1 MTVHAAASISAA
13 IAVAVTLFDAAPVAE
28 AASAPS
34 HTVHGAP
41 TTRRVAPGRSTQTSR
56 HQHHMHSTKGATT
69 STEASTRHTKHPSKP
84 HDHGKSQDDGKSG
97 KVLGAPSAATGP
109 GNLQGKLPLYKPV
122 ANTFRQ
128 RGRIGV
134 PDGLQ
139 PKYYLPKQPPEGT
152 MGRLTPFVQRYW
164 RRDFFWVAVAGL
176 GYLTVPE
183 DYYESFFTLVDGAEP
198 DYDGAIGLLSLAAV
212 RDEDIDRVHYPMPP
226 GVGYR
231 YQANVAPANVANPGG
246 KLPVFAEMAGDTTR
260 LGRLGVPANLR
271 PRITLLST
279 PVGSIHD
286 RLLAFVQRPW
296 KGTFVWVAI
305 AELGYVTVPE
315 ANYGRFLE
323 LVIGTQPNYEAV
335 VGLLSAAAVHDED
348 QDREHDP
355 KPPDAAYRYEAKTA
369 PTEPLAGA
377 AACSFE
383 PFVERK
389 WNGSFVWVLIP
400 QTGNVT
406 VPDDFFDR
414 FSTPASKEPA
424 NYAEACAVL
433 EEAAATDTIVAAIP
447 AAEPGAQSASRE
459 VCGLEPFIER
469 KWNRPYVW
477 VLIPQTGNVTVPE
490 DLYDRF
496 YTLVSSEPPNYR
508 VACTLLTA
516 AAAADTVAVASND
529 N

>member
-13 IAVAVTLFDAAPVAE
+13 IAVAVTLFDVAPAAE

-34 HTVHGAP
+34 RTVHTAP
-41 TTRRVAPGRSTQTSR
+41 TIRRVAPARSNQTSR
-56 HQHHMHSTKGATT
+56 HQHHMRSTKRATT
-69 STEASTRHTKHPSKP
+69 SSEASTRHTNHPSK
-84 HDHGKSQDDGKSG
+84 DYGKSQDYGKSG
-97 KVLGAPSAATGP
+97 KVLGAPSAGMGP
-109 GNLQGKLPLYKPV
+109 GQLQGKFPLYKPV

-139 PKYYLPKQPPEGT
+139 PKYYVPKQPPVGT

-183 DYYESFFTLVDGAEP
+183 DYYETFFTFVDGAEP

-226 GVGYR
+226 GVSYR

-246 KLPVFAEMAGDTTR
+246 KLPVFAEMAGDKSH

-271 PRITLLST
+271 PRITLLGT
-279 PVGSIHD
+279 PVGSVHD

-296 KGTFVWVAI
+296 KGRFVWVAI
-305 AELGYVTVPE
+305 AGLGYVTVPE

-323 LVIGTQPNYEAV
+323 LVIGAQPNYEAV
-335 VGLLSAAAVHDED
+335 EGLLSAAAVHDED
-348 QDREHDP
+348 QDREHYP
-355 KPPDAAYRYEAKTA
+355 KPPDAAYRYEAK
-369 PTEPLAGA
+369 TEPLAGA

-389 WNGSFVWVLIP
+389 WNRRFVWVLIP

-414 FSTPASKEPA
+414 FYTPVSDEPP
-424 NYAEACAVL
+424 NYPKACAVL

-447 AAEPGAQSASRE
+447 AAEPESQSARPE
-459 VCGLEPFIER
+459 ACGLEPFIER
-469 KWNRPYVW
+469 KWNRPFVW

-496 YTLVSSEPPNYR
+496 
-508 VACTLLTA
+508 
-516 AAAADTVAVASND
+516 
-529 N
+529 